1 MFSCDNLGDC
11 IVYECLL
18 QEPMEANGDATASIE
33 IDFTFS
39 KVTLVYF
46 PQLLNDLIPFS
57 YKFLRNYI
65 NYPRHLLLKSLWMT
79 RK

>member
-39 KVTLVYF
+39 KVTLVYVYF
-46 PQLLNDLIPFS
+46 PQLLVIS
-57 YKFLRNYI
+57 YPSVTSFVI
-65 NYPRHLLLKSLWMT
+65 I
-79 RK
+79 